1 MYTVL
6 MYVMMCLVC
15 QFKATGGGFRNLK
28 FDLLYKCIYT
38 HKACSFKNLKFP
50 TSLGFWQN

>member
-1 MYTVL
+1 MNSLL
-6 MYVMMCLVC
+6 MYVNMCLVC
-15 QFKATGGGFRNLK
+15 RFKALAGGFRKLK

-50 TSLGFWQN
+50 TSLGFHQN